1 MLDELSATC
10 IFHQR
15 CVSKS
20 LASDNQFGEKCL
32 MDCEKRAAD
41 LLLNEGIKS
50 IPGANGARDY
60 WVYDSFFRL
69 SGARGI

>member
-1 MLDELSATC
+1 
-10 IFHQR
+10 
-15 CVSKS
+15 
-20 LASDNQFGEKCL
+20 

-50 IPGANGARDY
+50 IPGANGTRDY